1 MSQVKKLSSKMVK
14 RNFTTI
20 GLMLI
25 IYVLFVLIIPHFL
38 HIYLEDNTSL
48 LKDETIFYGL
58 NYLIIVFGTLIP
70 FFMMRKFAGIK
81 TKHLIRKVNASFID
95 LFVQAIVF
103 FNICFALTYISNI
116 IINRFGI
123 DGKLISG
130 IGISENIDL
139 NNIIYIFM
147 FIGLSPLLEEY
158 AFRGVLLNALA
169 RYNKKFAL
177 IASSLIFALAHSN
190 FGEILPAFAMGIALG
205 KMSLRYKSIQP
216 TIVVHILFNAFIYS
230 LYMLPSNIASY
241 MGYGLAA
248 ICILAIYLYLSGRY
262 QRIGIQKS
270 VNKTIPR
277 IFFTRFTVI
286 FSMILMVAY
295 TCLLTFI
302 K

>member
-20 GLMLI
+20 GLLLI
-25 IYVLFVLIIPHFL
+25 IYILFVLIIPYFL
-38 HIYLEDNTSL
+38 HLYLEDNTSL

-70 FFMMRKFAGIK
+70 FFIMRKFAGIK
-81 TKHLIRKVNASFID
+81 VKHLIRKVNATFID

-103 FNICFALTYISNI
+103 FNICFALTYVSNI
-116 IINRFGI
+116 IINRFGLE
-123 DGKLISG
+123 GRLISG
-130 IGISENIDL
+130 IGISDNIDL
-139 NNIIYIFM
+139 NNYIYIFM

-262 QRIGIQKS
+262 QRIGVQKS
-270 VNKTIPR
+270 VNKNIPA

-295 TCLLTFI
+295 TCLLTFV